1 MAEQLQHGPAAHNGQ
16 DRTLNQAQT
25 AKGPDKGMVEIDSN
39 ECKGC
44 GLCIASCNIGVLH
57 LAGYLN
63 HQGYHPAEYAGH
75 GCNGCGLCFYACPE
89 PGAIRVYKLAPASA
103 A

>member
-1 MAEQLQHGPAAHNGQ
+1 MAEQGQPGAA
-16 DRTLNQAQT
+16 A
-25 AKGPDKGMVEIDSN
+25 DKGMGEVDTN

-44 GLCIASCNIGVLH
+44 GLCVEACNMGVLA
-57 LAGYLN
+57 LAHWLN
-63 HQGYHPAEYAGH
+63 HQGYHPAEYSGH

-89 PGAIRVYKLAPASA
+89 PGAIRVYKLASPQA